1 MRPQFQSSTRLF
13 GFPTE
18 FWITRLGRLPS
29 VGSYSPALTD
39 MEVGFILCGAAKI
52 FYQPRSNCVWTG
64 FVHRFLSWKLFI
76 PLSRLSYSVYLTHL
90 IYTFAYI
97 SHLRKPYY
105 FTEISGAMNFA
116 GILVI
121 SFLLAFVVSVA
132 VEMPFVNLDKLLFA
146 GDSKS
151 LQSKQNCLFNYL
163 QLKRGNFFFRRKE
176 KNIRAHGL
184 QP

>member
-1 MRPQFQSSTRLF
+1 MRPQFQSSTLLF

-18 FWITRLGRLPS
+18 FCITRLGRLPS

-64 FVHRFLSWKLFI
+64 FVHRFLSWELFIPLSRLSYSVYLRFLSWKLFI

-151 LQSKQNCLFNYL
+151 LQSK
-163 QLKRGNFFFRRKE
+163 
-176 KNIRAHGL
+176 
-184 QP
+184 

>member
-1 MRPQFQSSTRLF
+1 
-13 GFPTE
+13 
-18 FWITRLGRLPS
+18 
-29 VGSYSPALTD
+29 
-39 MEVGFILCGAAKI
+39 
-52 FYQPRSNCVWTG
+52 
-64 FVHRFLSWKLFI
+64 
-76 PLSRLSYSVYLTHL
+76 
-90 IYTFAYI
+90 
-97 SHLRKPYY
+97 
-105 FTEISGAMNFA
+105 
-116 GILVI
+116 
-121 SFLLAFVVSVA
+121 